1 MDTEEE
7 GGGRGRKEGGREG
20 MVMVE
25 VVFEDLPFS
34 VSFNSDAPI
43 GRQSIEAFSL
53 IRVAV

>member
-53 IRVAV
+53 IRAAV